1 MVNELQGRK
10 SLTGVSLILLAASLA
25 VTTAHAS
32 APIPRAKPAPPS
44 STETAVVSTPV
55 IPVPRAKPAPP
66 APEATVANAPQDV
79 PVPRAKPDPTGKPA
93 VAASPRR
100 AWPQSTGNWPKS
112 EVLAARAAC
121 EKMLAGL
128 DLIWRP
134 DQPIG
139 EPGGCGTPAPIAI
152 AEVAQI
158 RIDPPATVN
167 CDFAVALNA
176 WFTQSVQPEARKRVG
191 TSVIGVRNASSYACR
206 RRNNAKTGKL
216 SEHARANA
224 LDIAAFDFGK
234 SAQVTV
240 AGGSSGLLQKIGLS
254 AKGNFMKTLRK
265 SACSY
270 FNTVL
275 GPGADRYHG
284 DHFHVDL
291 MKLRPGRFKMCR

>member
-1 MVNELQGRK
+1 M
-10 SLTGVSLILLAASLA
+10 
-25 VTTAHAS
+25 
-32 APIPRAKPAPPS
+32 PRANAP
-44 STETAVVSTPV
+44 VGL
-55 IPVPRAKPAPP
+55 PVPRAKPVRPSRTTAK
-66 APEATVANAPQDV
+66 ATSPQ
-79 PVPRAKPDPTGKPA
+79 R
-93 VAASPRR
+93 S
-100 AWPQSTGNWPKS
+100 WPKSSGNWPRS

-134 DQPIG
+134 DEPIG

-167 CDFAVALNA
+167 CDFAVALNS
-176 WFTQSVQPEARKRVG
+176 WFTQSVQPTARKHVG
-191 TSVIGVRNASSYACR
+191 ASVIGVRNASSYACR
-206 RRNNAKTGKL
+206 RRNNAQTGKL

-224 LDIAAFDFGK
+224 LDIAAFDFSK
-234 SAQVTV
+234 TAQATV
-240 AGGSSGLLQKIGLS
+240 AGNGSGILQKIGLS
-254 AKGNFMKTLRK
+254 ARGNFIKALRK
-265 SACSY
+265 SACGY

>member
-1 MVNELQGRK
+1 MHARLRTTR
-10 SLTGVSLILLAASLA
+10 LTALAVVVVGLAATDA
-25 VTTAHAS
+25 IAS
-32 APIPRAKPAPPS
+32 APIPRAKPDLPSVALAVPNAAIIPRRKPGKPS
-44 STETAVVSTPV
+44 SAE
-55 IPVPRAKPAPP
+55 VPAR
-66 APEATVANAPQDV
+66 
-79 PVPRAKPDPTGKPA
+79 G
-93 VAASPRR
+93 
-100 AWPQSTGNWPKS
+100 WPKSTGAWPKS

-121 EKMLAGL
+121 ERMLSGL
-128 DLIWRP
+128 DIIWRP

-167 CDFAVALNA
+167 CAFAQALHG
-176 WFTQSVQPEARKRVG
+176 WFSQSVQLLARSRVG
-191 TSVIGVRNASSYACR
+191 ASVAGIRNASSYACR
-206 RRNNAKTGKL
+206 RRNNASSGKL

-224 LDIAAFDFGK
+224 LDIAAFAFSK
-234 SAQVTV
+234 KTQITV
-240 AGGSSGLLQKIGLS
+240 AGGGTGLLQKTGLS
-254 AKGNFMKTLRK
+254 ANGNFTTAVRK
-265 SACSY
+265 SACGY

>member
-1 MVNELQGRK
+1 M
-10 SLTGVSLILLAASLA
+10 SLGGIGLILLAAALT
-25 VTTAHAS
+25 VTTAYAS
-32 APIPRAKPAPPS
+32 APIPRAKPTPP
-44 STETAVVSTPV
+44 AVESALADPPAVPL
-55 IPVPRAKPAPP
+55 PRAKPGR
-66 APEATVANAPQDV
+66 AN
-79 PVPRAKPDPTGKPA
+79 KPA
-93 VAASPRR
+93 TTSASRK
-100 AWPQSTGNWPKS
+100 AWPQSTGDWPRS

-121 EKMLAGL
+121 ERMLAGL

-139 EPGGCGTPAPIAI
+139 GPGGCGTPAPIAI

-167 CDFAVALNA
+167 CEFAVALNA

-191 TSVIGVRNASSYACR
+191 ASVIGVRNASSYACR
-206 RRNNAKTGKL
+206 RRNNASTGKL

-224 LDIAAFDFGK
+224 LDIAAFDFSK

-240 AGGSSGLLQKIGLS
+240 ASGSSGLLQKIGLS
-254 AKGNFMKTLRK
+254 AKGNFMKALRK
-265 SACSY
+265 SACGY

>member
-1 MVNELQGRK
+1 LVNELQGRK
-10 SLTGVSLILLAASLA
+10 SLGGLILLAATLA
-25 VTTAHAS
+25 VTTAYAS

-44 STETAVVSTPV
+44 AETSPAVPL
-55 IPVPRAKPAPP
+55 PRAKPAVLSPEASLVS
-66 APEATVANAPQDV
+66 APENAPL
-79 PVPRAKPDPTGKPA
+79 PRAKPGRAGKPA
-93 VAASPRR
+93 TTAALRK
-100 AWPQSTGNWPKS
+100 AWPQSTGDWPKA
-112 EVLAARAAC
+112 EVLAARVAC

-191 TSVIGVRNASSYACR
+191 ASVIGVRNASSYACR
-206 RRNNAKTGKL
+206 RRNNASTGKL

-224 LDIAAFDFGK
+224 LDIAAFDFSK

-240 AGGSSGLLQKIGLS
+240 AGGASGLLQKIGLS
-254 AKGNFMKTLRK
+254 AKGNFMKALRK
-265 SACSY
+265 SACSH

>member
-1 MVNELQGRK
+1 MA
-10 SLTGVSLILLAASLA
+10 T
-25 VTTAHAS
+25 
-32 APIPRAKPAPPS
+32 PA
-44 STETAVVSTPV
+44 
-55 IPVPRAKPAPP
+55 
-66 APEATVANAPQDV
+66 
-79 PVPRAKPDPTGKPA
+79 
-93 VAASPRR
+93 RR
-100 AWPQSTGNWPKS
+100 AWPRSTGGWPKS
-112 EVLAARAAC
+112 EVLEARAAC
-121 EKMLAGL
+121 EKMLLGL
-128 DLIWRP
+128 DMIWRP
-134 DQPIG
+134 DEPIG

-176 WFTQSVQPEARKRVG
+176 WFTQSVQPQARKQVG
-191 TSVIGVRNASSYACR
+191 ASVIGVRNASSYACR
-206 RRNNAKTGKL
+206 RRNNAKSGKL

-224 LDIAAFDFGK
+224 LDIAAFDFSK
-234 SAQVTV
+234 RAQVTV

-254 AKGNFMKTLRK
+254 AKGNFMKALRK
-265 SACSY
+265 SACGY

>member
-10 SLTGVSLILLAASLA
+10 SLGGIGLILLATSLA
-25 VTTAHAS
+25 AAAAYAS

-44 STETAVVSTPV
+44 AETSLDNAPAVPL
-55 IPVPRAKPAPP
+55 PRAKPGRT
-66 APEATVANAPQDV
+66 E
-79 PVPRAKPDPTGKPA
+79 KPA
-93 VAASPRR
+93 TAAAVRKT
-100 AWPQSTGNWPKS
+100 WPQSTGNWPRS
-112 EVLAARAAC
+112 EVLAARSAC

-191 TSVIGVRNASSYACR
+191 ASVIGVRNASSYACR
-206 RRNNAKTGKL
+206 RRNNASTGKL

-224 LDIAAFDFGK
+224 LDIAAFDFSK

-240 AGGSSGLLQKIGLS
+240 AGGASGLLQKIGLS
-254 AKGNFMKTLRK
+254 AKGNFMKALRK

>member
-1 MVNELQGRK
+1 M
-10 SLTGVSLILLAASLA
+10 SLGGIGLILLAAA
-25 VTTAHAS
+25 FTVTTAYAS
-32 APIPRAKPAPPS
+32 A
-44 STETAVVSTPV
+44 
-55 IPVPRAKPAPP
+55 PVPRAKPTPP
-66 APEATVANAPQDV
+66 AAESARADPPATPL
-79 PVPRAKPDPTGKPA
+79 PRAKPALPSPETALVSAPDTAPLPRAKPGRAGKPA
-93 VAASPRR
+93 TASATRK
-100 AWPQSTGNWPKS
+100 AWPQSTGGWPRS

-167 CDFAVALNA
+167 CEFAVALNA
-176 WFTQSVQPEARKRVG
+176 WFTQSVQPEAKKRVG
-191 TSVIGVRNASSYACR
+191 ASVIGVRNASSYACR
-206 RRNNAKTGKL
+206 RRNNASTGKL

-224 LDIAAFDFGK
+224 LDIAAFDFSK

-254 AKGNFMKTLRK
+254 AKGNFMKALRK
-265 SACSY
+265 SACGH

>member
-1 MVNELQGRK
+1 M
-10 SLTGVSLILLAASLA
+10 SLGGIGLILLAAALT

-32 APIPRAKPAPPS
+32 APIPRAKPTPPAAESALADPPAAPL
-44 STETAVVSTPV
+44 
-55 IPVPRAKPAPP
+55 PRAKPAPSS
-66 APEATVANAPQDV
+66 PEAALVIAPGNAPL
-79 PVPRAKPDPTGKPA
+79 PRAKPGRTNKPTT
-93 VAASPRR
+93 ASASRK
-100 AWPQSTGNWPKS
+100 AWPLSTGDWPRS

-167 CDFAVALNA
+167 CEFAVALNA
-176 WFTQSVQPEARKRVG
+176 WFTQSVQPEAKKRVG
-191 TSVIGVRNASSYACR
+191 ASVIGVRNASSYACR
-206 RRNNAKTGKL
+206 RRNNASTGKL

-224 LDIAAFDFGK
+224 LDIAAFDFSK

-254 AKGNFMKTLRK
+254 AKGNFMKALRK
-265 SACSY
+265 SACGY

>member
-1 MVNELQGRK
+1 LVNELQGRK
-10 SLTGVSLILLAASLA
+10 SLGGIGLILLATSLA
-25 VTTAHAS
+25 AAAANAS

-44 STETAVVSTPV
+44 VETSPANAPTVPL
-55 IPVPRAKPAPP
+55 PRAKPASPS
-66 APEATVANAPQDV
+66 PEASLVSAPANAPL
-79 PVPRAKPDPTGKPA
+79 PRAKPTRTDKPA
-93 VAASPRR
+93 TAAAPRK
-100 AWPQSTGNWPKS
+100 AWPQGTGNWPKS

-152 AEVAQI
+152 AEVADI

-191 TSVIGVRNASSYACR
+191 ASVIGVRNASSYACR
-206 RRNNAKTGKL
+206 RRNNASTGKL
-216 SEHARANA
+216 SEHGRANA
-224 LDIAAFDFGK
+224 LDIAAFDFSK

-240 AGGSSGLLQKIGLS
+240 AGGASGLLQKIGLS
-254 AKGNFMKTLRK
+254 AKGNFMKALRK

>member
-10 SLTGVSLILLAASLA
+10 SLGGIGLFLLATSFAA
-25 VTTAHAS
+25 AAAYAS

-44 STETAVVSTPV
+44 AETSLDNAPAVPL
-55 IPVPRAKPAPP
+55 PRAKPG
-66 APEATVANAPQDV
+66 
-79 PVPRAKPDPTGKPA
+79 RADKPA
-93 VAASPRR
+93 KAATPRK
-100 AWPQSTGNWPKS
+100 AWPQSTGDWPKA

-191 TSVIGVRNASSYACR
+191 ASVIGVRNASSYACR
-206 RRNNAKTGKL
+206 RRNNASTGKL

-224 LDIAAFDFGK
+224 LDIAAFDFSK

-240 AGGSSGLLQKIGLS
+240 AGGASGLLQKIGLS
-254 AKGNFMKTLRK
+254 AKGNFMKALRK

>member
-1 MVNELQGRK
+1 MPL
-10 SLTGVSLILLAASLA
+10 
-25 VTTAHAS
+25 
-32 APIPRAKPAPPS
+32 PRAKPG
-44 STETAVVSTPV
+44 
-55 IPVPRAKPAPP
+55 RA
-66 APEATVANAPQDV
+66 
-79 PVPRAKPDPTGKPA
+79 GKPGTTA
-93 VAASPRR
+93 IPRK
-100 AWPQSTGNWPKS
+100 AWPQSTGAWPKAD
-112 EVLAARAAC
+112 VLAARAAC

-176 WFTQSVQPEARKRVG
+176 WFTQSVQPEAKKRVG
-191 TSVIGVRNASSYACR
+191 ASVIGVRNASSYACR
-206 RRNNAKTGKL
+206 RRNNASTGKL

-224 LDIAAFDFGK
+224 LDIAAFDFSK

-240 AGGSSGLLQKIGLS
+240 AGGASGLLQKIGLS
-254 AKGNFMKTLRK
+254 AKGNFMKALRK

>member
-10 SLTGVSLILLAASLA
+10 SLGGIGLILLATSLA
-25 VTTAHAS
+25 AAAAYAS

-44 STETAVVSTPV
+44 ADTSLDNAPAVPL
-55 IPVPRAKPAPP
+55 PRAKPGRT
-66 APEATVANAPQDV
+66 E
-79 PVPRAKPDPTGKPA
+79 KPA
-93 VAASPRR
+93 TAAAARKT
-100 AWPQSTGNWPKS
+100 WPQSTGNWPRS

-191 TSVIGVRNASSYACR
+191 ASVIGVRNASSYACR
-206 RRNNAKTGKL
+206 RRNNASTGKL

-224 LDIAAFDFGK
+224 LDIAAFDFSK

-240 AGGSSGLLQKIGLS
+240 AGGASGLLQKIGLS
-254 AKGNFMKTLRK
+254 AKGNFMKALRK

-275 GPGADRYHG
+275 GPGSDRYHG